1 MVNQFKVDRVST
13 NSYGDW
19 NYETIWVF
27 NFEVLCAYQKKNP
40 FKTWNYPNCI
50 LRDTIHL
57 NFDDVEHT
65 KIR

>member
-19 NYETIWVF
+19 NYETTRIF
-27 NFEVLCAYQKKNP
+27 NFEISCAYQKKNP
-40 FKTWNYPNCI
+40 FKIWNYPNCI
-50 LRDTIHL
+50 LRDIIHL

-65 KIR
+65 KIK